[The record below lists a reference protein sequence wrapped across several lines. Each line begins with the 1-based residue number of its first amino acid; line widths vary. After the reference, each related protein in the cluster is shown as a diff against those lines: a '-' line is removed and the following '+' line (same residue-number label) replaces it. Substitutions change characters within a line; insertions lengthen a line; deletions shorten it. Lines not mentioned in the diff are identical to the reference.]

1 MITLASGLSYVDLFF
16 VNVPRV
22 IATAVLYG
30 ANGVALID
38 PGPSSTLA
46 TLQTALGQSGIAMTD
61 VRALLLT
68 HIHLDHAGAT
78 GTLVRQNPQMR
89 VYVHE
94 RGAPHLVDPARLI
107 ASATR
112 LWGSDMD
119 RLWGEMLPVPSS
131 AITALAGGEQIA
143 EGGRAFDVI
152 YTPGHASHHV
162 SYFNEAAGIAF
173 VGDTAGITLREH
185 GFVLPPTP
193 PPDIDLDAWR
203 RSLSLIGHW
212 SAETLFVTHFG
223 PHRPSAAHLAE
234 TADHLHLVSELARR
248 SLALHGTDEE
258 REAWFTKELRAI
270 LRRRLPESD
279 ARDYEAAGRFD
290 LNWLGL
296 ARYWRKRA

>member
-1 MITLASGLSYVDLFF
+1 MIALASGLSYVDLLF

-22 IATAVLYG
+22 IATAIVYG
-30 ANGVALID
+30 PGGVALID
-38 PGPSSTLA
+38 PGPSSTLPS
-46 TLQTALGQSGIAMTD
+46 LRRALGQSGITMTD

-68 HIHLDHAGAT
+68 HIHLDHAGST
-78 GTLVRQNPQMR
+78 GTLVRENPELR
-89 VYVHE
+89 VFVHE
-94 RGAPHLVDPARLI
+94 RGARHLVDPARLI

-119 RLWGEMLPVPSS
+119 RLWGEVLPVPSS
-131 AITALAGGEQIA
+131 AIT
-143 EGGRAFDVI
+143 
-152 YTPGHASHHV
+152 
-162 SYFNEAAGIAF
+162 
-173 VGDTAGITLREH
+173 
-185 GFVLPPTP
+185 PTP

-203 RSLSLIGHW
+203 RSLSLIGDW
-212 SAETLFVTHFG
+212 RADTLFVTHFG
-223 PHRPSAAHLAE
+223 PHRPAAAHLAE
-234 TADHLHLVSELARR
+234 TADHLVLVSELAKK
-248 SLALHGTDEE
+248 SLARQGTDED

>member
-1 MITLASGLSYVDLFF
+1 MIALASGLSYVDLLFL
-16 VNVPRV
+16 NIPRV
-22 IATAVLYG
+22 IATAVAHG
-30 ANGVALID
+30 PGGVALID
-38 PGPSSTLA
+38 PGPSSTLPS
-46 TLQTALGQSGIAMTD
+46 LRTALGQSGITMTD

-68 HIHLDHAGAT
+68 HIHLDHAGSA
-78 GTLVRQNPQMR
+78 GTLVRENPEIR

-94 RGAPHLVDPARLI
+94 RGARHLVDPARLI

-112 LWGSDMD
+112 LWGSEMD

-143 EGGRAFDVI
+143 QGGRTFDVI
-152 YTPGHASHHV
+152 DTPGHASHHV

-203 RSLSLIGHW
+203 RSLSLIGGW
-212 SAETLFVTHFG
+212 SADTLFVAHFG
-223 PHRPSAAHLAE
+223 PHRPAAAHLAE
-234 TADHLHLVSELARR
+234 TADHLDLVSELAKK
-248 SLALHGTDEE
+248 SLAKQGTDED